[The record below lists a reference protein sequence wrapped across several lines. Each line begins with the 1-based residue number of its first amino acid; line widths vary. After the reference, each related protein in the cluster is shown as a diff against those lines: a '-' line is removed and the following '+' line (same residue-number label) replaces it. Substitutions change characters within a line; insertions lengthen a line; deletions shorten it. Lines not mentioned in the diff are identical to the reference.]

1 MDAKHIAQLIA
12 TSAELRI
19 AGEIDHETQ
28 ANLTA
33 GLWEL
38 ATRKDLREEVDAI
51 LQANVLQMIGA

>member
-19 AGEIDHETQ
+19 VGKIDHETQ

-38 ATRKDLREEVDAI
+38 ATLKDLREEVDAI
-51 LQANVLQMIGA
+51 LQADVLQMIGG